1 MPSYLARHV
10 ALAVLLAFLSPC
22 AVAQA
27 RQDTRTPDEM
37 PTQDEI
43 RDPPKTWIDK
53 DTGHRVTRL
62 TDEPGS
68 ASFYFNVNGY
78 TPDGTEMVYTTPEGI
93 NVLNLKTR
101 ATRNVV
107 KGKVRTMEVGHKTPS
122 IFYIKTDEDAIY
134 KTDLNTNETKLL
146 AKVPVRGH
154 VITVNA
160 DETLAAGTYD
170 EVDRPNEQ
178 FGRNGG
184 NSSAT
189 SSSPQTSPLE
199 QAANKGEMME
209 RRLAA
214 RIPLV
219 LFTID
224 LTGNGKVTELLHS
237 TDWVNHLLFSPT
249 DPTLLM
255 YCHEGPWHKVDRIWT
270 IRTDG
275 TQNQLMHQRTM
286 PGEIAG
292 HEFWGKDG
300 ETLWYDLQ
308 TPRGEDFWL
317 ASLNVKTMQRL
328 WYHLQRDEWSIHFNV
343 NKSATLFAGDGG
355 DPHQVAKA
363 TDGEWIYLF
372 RPEILK
378 TDGIANKNW
387 PIPGRFHAERLVNM
401 SKHNYTLEPNV
412 SFTPDDKMIIFRS
425 NMFGPTY
432 VFGVDIEKATSQ

>member
-1 MPSYLARHV
+1 MLFSSLRIVMFSASLSLV
-10 ALAVLLAFLSPC
+10 ATFAFG
-22 AVAQA
+22 QA
-27 RQDTRTPDEM
+27 RQDTRPPDKM

-43 RDPPKTWIDK
+43 RNPPKEWIDK
-53 DTGHRVTRL
+53 DTGHRVIRL

-78 TPDGTEMVYTTPEGI
+78 TPDGTEMVYTTADGI
-93 NVLNLKTR
+93 NVLNLKTH

-134 KTDLNTNETKLL
+134 KTDLNTGESKRL

-184 NSSAT
+184 NTTAP
-189 SSSPQTSPLE
+189 SSPQTSPLE

-209 RRLAA
+209 KRLAA

-224 LTGNGKVTELLHS
+224 LTGTGKVTELLHS

-255 YCHEGPWHKVDRIWT
+255 YCHEGPWQKVDRIWT

-275 TQNQLMHQRTM
+275 TQNQLMHQRIM

-308 TPRGEDFWL
+308 TPKGEDFWL
-317 ASLNVKTMQRL
+317 ASLNVKTKGRI

-343 NKSATLFAGDGG
+343 NKDATLFTGDGG
-355 DPHQVAKA
+355 DPRQVAKA
-363 TDGEWIYLF
+363 KDGEWIYLF
-372 RPEILK
+372 RPEIFPIN
-378 TDGIANKNW
+378 GITNKEW
-387 PIPGRFHAERLVNM
+387 PTPGVLHSERLVNM

-412 SFTPDDKMIIFRS
+412 SFTPDGKMVIFRS

-432 VFGVDIEKATSQ
+432 VFGVEIEKRPIR

>member
-1 MPSYLARHV
+1 
-10 ALAVLLAFLSPC
+10 
-22 AVAQA
+22 VAQA
-27 RQDTRTPDEM
+27 RPDTRTPDKM
-37 PTQDEI
+37 PTPDEI
-43 RDPPKTWIDK
+43 TNPPKTWIDK
-53 DTGHRVTRL
+53 DTGHRVMRL

-93 NVLNLKTR
+93 NVLNLKTH

-122 IFYIKTDEDAIY
+122 IFYIKLDEDAIY
-134 KTDLNTNETKLL
+134 KTNLSTGETKML
-146 AKVPVRGH
+146 AKFPLRGR

-184 NSSAT
+184 T
-189 SSSPQTSPLE
+189 VTTPSSPQTSPLE

-209 RRLAA
+209 KRLAA

-224 LTGNGKVTELLHS
+224 LTGSGKVTQLLHS

-255 YCHEGPWHKVDRIWT
+255 YCHEGPWQKVDRIWT

-275 TQNQLMHQRTM
+275 RR
-286 PGEIAG
+286 I
-292 HEFWGKDG
+292 
-300 ETLWYDLQ
+300 
-308 TPRGEDFWL
+308 
-317 ASLNVKTMQRL
+317 S
-328 WYHLQRDEWSIHFNV
+328 
-343 NKSATLFAGDGG
+343 
-355 DPHQVAKA
+355 
-363 TDGEWIYLF
+363 
-372 RPEILK
+372 
-378 TDGIANKNW
+378 
-387 PIPGRFHAERLVNM
+387 
-401 SKHNYTLEPNV
+401 
-412 SFTPDDKMIIFRS
+412 
-425 NMFGPTY
+425 
-432 VFGVDIEKATSQ
+432 